1 MFSKIRSFFASSVDG
16 LVADIEARVAKL
28 QIVADAH
35 KAEAAVH
42 QKVIEERQAL
52 VAFAQKEEQRAR
64 VIAAKFQALISA
76 F

>member
-1 MFSKIRSFFASSVDG
+1 MFSKIRSYLASSVDG

-28 QIVADAH
+28 HVVADAH
-35 KAEAAVH
+35 AAESALH
-42 QKVIEERQAL
+42 QKVIAEKQVL

-64 VIAAKFQALISA
+64 AIAAKFKALISE

>member
-28 QIVADAH
+28 NVVADAH
-35 KAEAAVH
+35 KVEADLHA
-42 QKVIEERQAL
+42 KVIAEKQKL
-52 VAFAQKEEQRAR
+52 VEFAQKEEARAR
-64 VIAAKFQALISA
+64 AIAAKFKALISE